1 MKKTRTIEMKS
12 SRAYYRSA
20 FIGYIVNSIK
30 EHFGLPRDGKARIII
45 GEEGPYRFTLCHMS
59 GMYEIHKHSEYI
71 GIVCGGEFERL
82 FFRPDDDKGYDIIVK
97 EVK

>member
-45 GEEGPYRFTLCHMS
+45 GEEGPYTFKLIFS
-59 GMYEIHKHSEYI
+59 NAFYEVCKHSKYI
-71 GIVCGGEFERL
+71 GVVCGEEFERL
-82 FFRPDDDKGYDIIVK
+82 FFKPVGHRGYDIIVK